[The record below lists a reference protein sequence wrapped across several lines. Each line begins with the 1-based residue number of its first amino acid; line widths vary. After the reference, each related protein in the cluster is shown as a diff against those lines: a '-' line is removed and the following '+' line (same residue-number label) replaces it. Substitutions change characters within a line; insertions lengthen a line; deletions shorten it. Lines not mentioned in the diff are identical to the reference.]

1 MPCLM
6 KEEEKCIGRVGEDKT
21 WYGLENIYWP
31 GRKNRRMEVPK
42 IFYSLFQAV
51 SWLLIRISHKTLAI
65 IDIIVEYKQYLK
77 RSFEKMAFLVFS
89 YTVSLQYR
97 I

>member
-1 MPCLM
+1 MLCLM
-6 KEEEKCIGRVGEDKT
+6 KEEEKCIGRVTEDKT
-21 WYGLENIYWP
+21 LSGLENIYRL
-31 GRKNRRMEVPK
+31 GRRNQRMVVLR
-42 IFYSLFQAV
+42 IFYSLSPAV

-65 IDIIVEYKQYLK
+65 INIIKVIQPILK